1 MKIRNGFV
9 SNSSTSSF
17 LLAIPNDMDECD
29 HCGFGTKMFFSVLI
43 DTLNAYRSKTKYSLQ
58 SSYEDYLNKIQTDL
72 KEIREDIKES
82 ERQYQKM
89 KSMIDTGEIK
99 TSLIKV
105 SKFYDTIRI
114 LQNSDLRSL
123 KQMMECV
130 RTINIKDELKSFK
143 NKIDNLKHSKKELEE
158 NLSMVKSLK
167 NIKEIIEI
175 NMDCSWRSDV
185 ENRIALLAE
194 KGIVKVLKED
204 MT

>member
-1 MKIRNGFV
+1 
-9 SNSSTSSF
+9 
-17 LLAIPNDMDECD
+17 
-29 HCGFGTKMFFSVLI
+29 MFFSVLI